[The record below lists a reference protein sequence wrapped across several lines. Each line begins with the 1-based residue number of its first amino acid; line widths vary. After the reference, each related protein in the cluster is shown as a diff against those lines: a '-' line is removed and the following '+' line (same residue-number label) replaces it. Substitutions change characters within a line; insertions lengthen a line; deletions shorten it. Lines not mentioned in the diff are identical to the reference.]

1 MRHSGL
7 RNKVTRA
14 WIVTDGIR
22 LKNVTDLLRRYAAI
36 EEYVFAIGLL
46 LDLEVFHIR
55 VDERFVDDTKTDQIA
70 KIDCETLVK
79 ALIFSLRCSGYETRR
94 ACQQRVG
101 SDSAAYS

>member
-7 RNKVTRA
+7 GNTVTRA

-36 EEYVFAIGLL
+36 EEYVFGIGLL

-79 ALIFSLRCSGYETRR
+79 ALIFSLRCSGDETRR